1 MTVEMY
7 SGPMR
12 EMAEE
17 VIAMRE
23 NPPYRYLL
31 VREGECYSLV
41 IQGAGESCLLS
52 DVGRN
57 EGRARTVLAL
67 FADGAVPPC
76 TAGEVAEELLA
87 RDPSVFT

>member
-7 SGPMR
+7 SGQMR

-17 VIAMRE
+17 VIATRE

-41 IQGAGESCLLS
+41 IQAADESCRLP
-52 DVGRN
+52 DIGRD
-57 EGRARTVLAL
+57 EAHARTVLAL